1 VFFIMLDFAFESDW
15 VVHNLLL
22 DSNLYFCDFSLYLE
36 FNIILDCIEVY
47 LNFNHN
53 YNLVFL

>member
-1 VFFIMLDFAFESDW
+1 MLDFAFESDW